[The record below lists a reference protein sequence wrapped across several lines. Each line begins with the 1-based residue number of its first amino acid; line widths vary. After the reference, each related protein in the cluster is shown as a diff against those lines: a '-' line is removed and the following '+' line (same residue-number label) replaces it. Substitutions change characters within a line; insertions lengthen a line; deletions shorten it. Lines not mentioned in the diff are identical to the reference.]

1 MYVYSVGSGLFKIFT
16 IHPLQS
22 GVITRPSRP
31 AGATQLEPCHPGPGV
46 HRHFVAGGYPK
57 WMVYW
62 MFIGVYW
69 MIWVY
74 SHFTTCICWG
84 ISLMCLWYFHLW
96 MGNMEQTLASSPNL
110 QGLGPKSPHL
120 GFGIPPG
127 GTPGSSQGRSHSSS
141 AGASKCLV
149 GGKTDLGQKK
159 GQIHNVI
166 KMVEMGYNSKMRVL
180 LNFGAVIFYF

>member
-127 GTPGSSQGRSHSSS
+127 GTPGSSQG
-141 AGASKCLV
+141 
-149 GGKTDLGQKK
+149 QKK
-159 GQIHNVI
+159 VADSSDVDPTAPAQ
-166 KMVEMGYNSKMRVL
+166 VL
-180 LNFGAVIFYF
+180 RSARSEARQTCAKKRGRYTTSLKWLKWGITQKWGSS